1 MGAAS
6 GGDFRALRS
15 PHRADGIGVETAER
29 HHAQTTR
36 FVAGHPGI
44 PVTEVP
50 AAAQDIHDLDGLRE
64 IASALAVAAMPIA
77 GAENRAG

>member
-1 MGAAS
+1 M
-6 GGDFRALRS
+6 
-15 PHRADGIGVETAER
+15 
-29 HHAQTTR
+29 
-36 FVAGHPGI
+36 
-44 PVTEVP
+44 TEVP